1 MPAMTDESES
11 VVNGMSPSHRNSPY
25 ANSGFVTEIREE
37 DFAHLSEKY
46 GALAGLVF
54 QQQLEQ
60 MARGEA
66 PEHQTAPAQRVAD
79 FVAGRA
85 SATLPKCSY
94 VPGITPSRLDVW
106 MPEFMSSRLR
116 EAISVFDKRMRG
128 YLTNEAVVVGV
139 ESRTSTPVRIPRD
152 RDTLQHPDIAGL
164 YPTGEGAGFA
174 GGIISAALDGERIAE
189 VIKERMS

>member
-1 MPAMTDESES
+1 
-11 VVNGMSPSHRNSPY
+11 
-25 ANSGFVTEIREE
+25 
-37 DFAHLSEKY
+37 
-46 GALAGLVF
+46 
-54 QQQLEQ
+54 
-60 MARGEA
+60 
-66 PEHQTAPAQRVAD
+66 
-79 FVAGRA
+79 
-85 SATLPKCSY
+85 
-94 VPGITPSRLDVW
+94 
-106 MPEFMSSRLR
+106 MSSRLR

-189 VIKERMS
+189 AIKEKMS